1 MPADYHHL
9 PKALDLIAAL
19 GPSRVLETG
28 TGEGLYAPLIRKYL
42 PGVSSVEIADAETA
56 HLLRKRF
63 DLVLFP
69 VDGDGDHHA
78 TLDHVRTLLDKHR
91 GVLAVAPKSTWDKAD
106 FAGIGPTLFLN
117 DATLV
122 IAYLGTTPDIK
133 KLRREL
139 LRGRVRRQLRG
150 ASRGRR
156 GR

>member
-19 GPSRVLETG
+19 APTRILETG
-28 TGEGLYAPLIRKYL
+28 SGEGLYAPLIRKYL
-42 PGVSSVEIADAETA
+42 PRISSVEIMDAESA
-56 HLLRKRF
+56 HLARKRF

-69 VDGDGDHHA
+69 IEAEDHHA
-78 TLDHVRTLLDKHR
+78 TLDHIRTLLDKHR
-91 GVLAVAPKSTWDKAD
+91 GVLAVAPKSNWDKAD
-106 FAGIGPTLFLN
+106 FAAIGPALFIN

-139 LRGRVRRQLRG
+139 LRNRVRRQLKG
-150 ASRGRR
+150 ASRDRR
-156 GR
+156 PR

>member
-19 GPSRVLETG
+19 APSRVLETG

-42 PGVSSVEIADAETA
+42 PGVSSVEITDAESI
-56 HLLRKRF
+56 HLMRKRF

-69 VDGDGDHHA
+69 IEGGDHHA
-78 TLDHVRTLLDKHR
+78 KLDHIRTLLDKHR
-91 GVLAVAPKSTWDKAD
+91 GVLVVAPKSSWDKAD
-106 FAGIGPTLFLN
+106 FAGVGPALFVN

-122 IAYLGTTPDIK
+122 VAYLGTTTDIK

-139 LRGRVRRQLRG
+139 LRNRVRRQIRG
-150 ASRGRR
+150 ASRDRR
-156 GR
+156 TR